1 MSPRVNI
8 YFTLGFILKLSF
20 QIDIFQM
27 LLRNLWH
34 LFWYFLPILCIVSEA
49 YSGPCQTSKM
59 GIFAKVFTESSTLDA
74 WKGSEYTSSFL
85 AANANLYEIFL
96 QVISTSLCLG
106 VNASFCKGKPNGNYE
121 WDEFEN
127 FYITCEIGHA
137 PRCSPC
143 STGLFYVEACD
154 RCLEAKDNCKYKTA
168 NL

>member
-34 LFWYFLPILCIVSEA
+34 LFWYFLPILFIVSEA

-74 WKGSEYTSSFL
+74 
-85 AANANLYEIFL
+85 
-96 QVISTSLCLG
+96 
-106 VNASFCKGKPNGNYE
+106 
-121 WDEFEN
+121 
-127 FYITCEIGHA
+127 
-137 PRCSPC
+137 
-143 STGLFYVEACD
+143 
-154 RCLEAKDNCKYKTA
+154 
-168 NL
+168 